1 MKLNTTLNPLAEED
15 FFTSNKYTSMWSEEV
30 TYPPLLS
37 IGENLFG
44 LLVINGTLHV
54 ALAAS

>member
-54 ALAAS
+54 AL

>member
-1 MKLNTTLNPLAEED
+1 MAEED

-54 ALAAS
+54 AL